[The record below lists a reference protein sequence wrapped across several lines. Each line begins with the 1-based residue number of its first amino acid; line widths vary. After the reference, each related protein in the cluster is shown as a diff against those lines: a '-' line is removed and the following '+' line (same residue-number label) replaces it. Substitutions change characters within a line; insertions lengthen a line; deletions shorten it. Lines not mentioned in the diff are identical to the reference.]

1 MDPSPLSLSICCART
16 TNYKRRSLENE
27 QLGLE
32 MAGTPHED
40 REDSLFCLSLLGID
54 YSVLPSGS
62 DDLDVV
68 EEPRRRGR

>member
-1 MDPSPLSLSICCART
+1 MNSWAW
-16 TNYKRRSLENE
+16 KW
-27 QLGLE
+27 Q
-32 MAGTPHED
+32 AHPHED